1 MGIKT
6 RRTTTNKP
14 IEANV
19 GNSKGFDFS
28 IPVLPVANDTNY
40 QQDDDV
46 IEEEFQ
52 TKKTK
57 RLRMLE
63 EREKEKADK
72 EAKKAGIEQ
81 YEKQFY
87 VNLIENRQDKC
98 NQKFLSSRHDQ
109 SSHIPLLVA
118 LIPGHCMKTLRDIQH
133 TYLNEFGEC
142 KGFEFC
148 NYKNGHQE
156 EIKKKKNEEKEKK
169 INEKRLILEKEMEDK
184 NNKRDE
190 MELERKERNRLKEE
204 RVRKSSELG
213 EKLRFM
219 TDDTRKQF
227 HSLSSNQTYHNEKS
241 YNNIKQ
247 LELDALKNQDET
259 SKMLMC
265 MRVFCSSFSNSPQ
278 MTPSLQPTIQFNN
291 NFTPSPNSACSY
303 QNLNSNAD
311 VDKTLLKLKQS
322 FIIFDCSIQTI

>member
-6 RRTTTNKP
+6 RRTTTTNKP

-109 SSHIPLLVA
+109 
-118 LIPGHCMKTLRDIQH
+118 
-133 TYLNEFGEC
+133 
-142 KGFEFC
+142 
-148 NYKNGHQE
+148 NGHQE

-190 MELERKERNRLKEE
+190 MELERKERNRLKAEERNNKTKERINKKQTDLFEKEE

-265 MRVFCSSFSNSPQ
+265 MRVFCSFSNSHQ

-291 NFTPSPNSACSY
+291 NF
-303 QNLNSNAD
+303 
-311 VDKTLLKLKQS
+311 
-322 FIIFDCSIQTI
+322 IFQ